1 MLQLMLIR
9 MFAPRAFQLINWLG
23 ITFVL
28 ISILAIASGMIDHG
42 RNQETRTFT
51 RAEETR

>member
-1 MLQLMLIR
+1 MLQLMLLR

-42 RNQETRTFT
+42 RNQEPHAYE